1 MKFKLLSVGQKF
13 EFEGEVYVKTT
24 PLIASNYKTGH
35 NKMIPRYAALRLL
48 DDNGLTDHKTTDKSL
63 NSVDVFAAFND
74 FYQSCI
80 STLEKNNILHPQIK
94 DELDKA
100 RDKFTQHLI

>member
-35 NKMIPRYAALRLL
+35 NKMIPRYAALTLL
-48 DDNGLTDHKTTDKSL
+48 DDNGSTVQKTIDKSL
-63 NSVDVFAAFND
+63 DAQDVFTAFNN
-74 FYQSCI
+74 FYESCI
-80 STLEKNNILHPQIK
+80 TTLEKNNILHPQLK

-100 RDKFTQHLI
+100 RDEFTQHFI